1 MEIEGSKEDT
11 HNDSVNGQQQ
21 EPPSQAGRPPPIV
34 LTTQTNLIQ
43 LQKQL
48 TELVK
53 GNFEFRNTRNR
64 IRIVTKEMADF
75 SAIKSHFDTKGMS
88 YFTFYLKSQKPVKV
102 VIRGGYI

>member
-11 HNDSVNGQQQ
+11 KNDSVNEQQQ

-34 LTTQTNLIQ
+34 LTQTNSIP

-53 GNFEFRNTRNR
+53 GNFEFRNSRN
-64 IRIVTKEMADF
+64 
-75 SAIKSHFDTKGMS
+75 
-88 YFTFYLKSQKPVKV
+88 
-102 VIRGGYI
+102 